1 MQINRYLAP
10 KLQEA
15 AGLSLAEPK
24 RIQLPNGIAVYI
36 FEDHSQQAFRM
47 DIIFAAGTAS
57 QRKKLIAGSVIR
69 MLSEGSARYTAS
81 AISAKI
87 DYHGAYL
94 DQQTTKDS
102 AWLSLYG
109 LMKSFDRLLPLIESI
124 IKQPVFAEK
133 SFDLYLKRQLQE
145 FKINS
150 NKIKH
155 IASRNF
161 NSRLFGA
168 DTPYGQ
174 TAEESDYQTINTHDL
189 KAFHGKYYNPAHCS
203 IIICGPVN
211 DKTLQTIVKH
221 FGDNWSSQ
229 TANPMNAFE
238 LKQGIGT
245 FFVPKEGSLQ
255 SAIRMGRLVMPRK
268 HPDYFGFL
276 VLNTLFGGYFG
287 SRLMSNIREDKGY
300 TNGIHSQVTPYRYGS
315 SWVITTEV
323 GAAVTRQTLQEIK
336 HEMRRLQEEIVE
348 NEELELV
355 KNYLHGTYLRALDGV
370 FNQSERFRGILDSE
384 LGMQYFYNSL
394 QAVQKMDANRLQQ
407 LAQQYLKPDEMLT
420 VVVGA
425 EPIEL

>member
-1 MQINRYLAP
+1 M
-10 KLQEA
+10 
-15 AGLSLAEPK
+15 
-24 RIQLPNGIAVYI
+24 V
-36 FEDHSQQAFRM
+36 
-47 DIIFAAGTAS
+47 
-57 QRKKLIAGSVIR
+57 
-69 MLSEGSARYTAS
+69 
-81 AISAKI
+81 
-87 DYHGAYL
+87 
-94 DQQTTKDS
+94 
-102 AWLSLYG
+102 
-109 LMKSFDRLLPLIESI
+109 
-124 IKQPVFAEK
+124 
-133 SFDLYLKRQLQE
+133 
-145 FKINS
+145 
-150 NKIKH
+150 
-155 IASRNF
+155 
-161 NSRLFGA
+161 
-168 DTPYGQ
+168 
-174 TAEESDYQTINTHDL
+174 
-189 KAFHGKYYNPAHCS
+189 KYYNPAHCS

-211 DKTLQTIVKH
+211 DKTIQTIEKH
-221 FGDNWSSQ
+221 LGDNWSSQ
-229 TANPMNAFE
+229 TANPMNAIE

-300 TNGIHSQVTPYRYGS
+300 TYGIHSQVTPYKYGS
-315 SWVITTEV
+315 SWVIATEV